1 MRASNMR
8 KWFTMLLSMA
18 AIVCVLSECGFG
30 EEFAADINSSGH
42 KQSLNG
48 TWEFRLDPQGTGEK
62 QRWWEDK
69 QAPEGQAKTWEEVE
83 APSSF
88 NLYEKQ
94 FKKYQGMGWY
104 RKTFKINKALKR
116 DERVILRFL
125 GVPIRAKVW
134 LNRHLLGEHLFPYTA
149 FEFDATENI
158 NPAGENVIVVL
169 ADNELLEWAIPD
181 TKCAGW
187 WICGGLCRDVYL
199 EVRPTVAI
207 TNLWLDAKMTGESW
221 EFDVVTSVTNYGQT
235 PQTLSMTAVLRDS
248 KGEGLWRRTDEE
260 MLFVPGEN
268 KVVLRGNSDE
278 VKPWSP
284 DSPTIYA
291 MTVTLEGQMPYSRT
305 IKTGFRQIEVR
316 GSEIFLNGSKM
327 LLKGLSRH
335 ELFAGLGS
343 VVPRER
349 TLADV
354 KDIKELGCNF
364 LRTAHYTQHPYLYEL
379 CDQMGLLVW
388 TEIPAWQSS
397 SQVLG
402 DMDVIE
408 KWGKAQIAEMINQYR
423 RYPCVVVWSVGNE
436 FDSANENVARYVKE
450 TTEFV
455 RQMDATRLVSYAS
468 NRHKKDICYGYADF
482 IAINEYYGWYHG
494 EINDVGPYLD
504 WLHEKFPN
512 KPILVSEFGSGATA
526 DTDPNRSKWPTNN
539 QGCFSFDC
547 QVRFLREH
555 LEQIFAPQRRDYV
568 AGGLIWLYNDFDNFN
583 ESGFY
588 KRPAKWTDVNLK
600 GLVTIDRQRKPSFDM
615 IKTYFTSLE

>member
-1 MRASNMR
+1 
-8 KWFTMLLSMA
+8 MA
-18 AIVCVLSECGFG
+18 AVVCVFSESGFG
-30 EEFAADINSSGH
+30 EELASDINSSGY

-69 QAPEGQAKTWEEVE
+69 QKGTWEEVE
-83 APSSF
+83 VPSSF
-88 NLYEKQ
+88 NLYEKHL
-94 FKKYQGMGWY
+94 KKYQGRGWY

-134 LNRHLLGEHLFPYTA
+134 LNNHLLGEHLFPYTA
-149 FEFDATENI
+149 FEFDATEQLH
-158 NPAGENVIVVL
+158 PAGENVLVVL

-181 TKCAGW
+181 TKCTGW
-187 WICGGLCRDVYL
+187 WICGGICRDVYL

-207 TNLWLDAKMTGESW
+207 TNLWLDAKMTGKSW
-221 EFDVVTSVTNYGQT
+221 EFDVAAVVTNYGQT
-235 PQTLSMTAVLRDS
+235 PQTLSMTAVLRDL
-248 KGEGLWRRTDEE
+248 KGEGIWRRQDEVT
-260 MLFVPGEN
+260 LAPGEN
-268 KVVLRGNSDE
+268 KVALRGSSDE

-284 DSPTIYA
+284 ASPTLYELTATILSA
-291 MTVTLEGQMPYSRT
+291 DMSGVAPRRSEASAKAEEGQMPYSRT

-316 GSEIFLNGSKM
+316 GSEIFLNGKKI

-343 VVPRER
+343 IVPRER

-379 CDQMGLLVW
+379 CDEMGLLVW
-388 TEIPAWQSS
+388 TEIPAWQSN

-402 DMDVIE
+402 DTDVIE

-436 FDSANENVARYVKE
+436 FDSANENVVRYVKE

-468 NRHKKDICYGYADF
+468 NRHKKDICYKYADF

-504 WLHEKFPN
+504 WLHEKYPD
-512 KPILVSEFGSGATA
+512 KPILVSEFGSGATT
-526 DTDPNRSKWPTNN
+526 DTDPNRSKWPTND

-568 AGGLIWLYNDFDNFN
+568 AGGLVWLYNDFDNFN

-600 GLVTIDRQRKPSFDM
+600 GLVTIDRQHKPSFDM
-615 IKTYFTSLE
+615 VKQYFNLLE